1 VKHIRH
7 PHGIPH
13 RLLHTKATSWS
24 GFNAQGK
31 QDIVASL
38 MPAQNYLCA
47 YCQIRLDSEIGYHI
61 EHVINKSI
69 DPTLTFEWPNLV
81 LSCTHSES
89 IDATRMDGGVS
100 CGHSAGKSTWP
111 ALDSQFIQPTEPD
124 CERYFEYLAS
134 DGSVQPA
141 TNLNA
146 NDTKRATY
154 TRDLLN
160 LNCRRLNRQRK
171 DMLEE
176 GFRIIRQLMSDPTAL
191 KHFLDC
197 DLGETNHKL
206 NSFHTARVQQFR
218 AFA

>member
-1 VKHIRH
+1 
-7 PHGIPH
+7 
-13 RLLHTKATSWS
+13 
-24 GFNAQGK
+24 
-31 QDIVASL
+31 

-47 YCQIRLDSEIGYHI
+47 YCQIRLDSGIGHHI

-69 DPTLTFEWPNLV
+69 DPTLTFEWTNLV
-81 LSCTHSES
+81 LSCTHSNS
-89 IDATRMDGGVS
+89 ITATRTDGGVS
-100 CGHSAGKSTWP
+100 CGHSTDKRTWP
-111 ALDSQFIQPTEPD
+111 TLDPKFVSPTEID
-124 CERYFEYLAS
+124 CKRYFEYHAS

-160 LNCRRLNRQRK
+160 LNCSRLNRERK

-176 GFRIIRQLMSDPTAL
+176 GLKIIRRLMSDPVAL
-191 KHFLDC
+191 RHFLDC
-197 DLGETNHKL
+197 DLNETNQKL
-206 NSFHTARVQQFR
+206 NSFYTAREQNFG